1 MFGQPTT
8 GIDVVAPVG
17 LQLFSHFF
25 GEGEERFQAPIF
37 LYSCIISPVH
47 HLHRGMLCCWY
58 SYYRIVEGDL
68 AAEDLLELPQHS
80 SRRDV
85 RGDLELVFVVYE

>member
-1 MFGQPTT
+1 MFRQTGT
-8 GIDVVAPVG
+8 GINKIAPVR
-17 LQLFSHFF
+17 LQLFSHCFRKREEGLEAPVFF
-25 GEGEERFQAPIF
+25 YGC
-37 LYSCIISPVH
+37 LISPIH